1 MDMKAK
7 RTFFNSRRDRLFQNY
22 TDTNNYLFIILF
34 NSGSEMFFIL
44 RDLKK
49 NDNILN
55 YIYNKLHR
63 RFDNIAEIEAAKI
76 SILEYDLMKQKK
88 IPSVVKIC

>member
-49 NDNILN
+49 NDNTLN
-55 YIYNKLHR
+55 YIYSKLHR
-63 RFDNIAEIEAAKI
+63 RFDNIAEIEVSKI